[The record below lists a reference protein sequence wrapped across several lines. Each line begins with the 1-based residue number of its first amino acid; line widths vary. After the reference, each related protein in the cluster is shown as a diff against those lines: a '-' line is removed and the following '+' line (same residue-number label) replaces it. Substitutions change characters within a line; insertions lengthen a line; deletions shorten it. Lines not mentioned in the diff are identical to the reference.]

1 MITASGLLY
10 KDFAWKANVP
20 RMLHE
25 GARDDRFD
33 EVTLKALWS
42 ICLELLNTQRPRPDY
57 NHNLLRTYSCVL

>member
-1 MITASGLLY
+1 M
-10 KDFAWKANVP
+10 NVP